1 MRSVALLLLA
11 VLCVSELNATELN
24 DGVLTRIVKDFR
36 DVGDEAKDQFSF
48 LIALDPGQCT
58 SYQENLYLNCGKRSK
73 LPSISKTPDDFNVS
87 LNYMAVYPDKGQA
100 CSEYK
105 ILFNKREGKRVSE
118 WFGKNIKVLQKGGC
132 VIFFTENTPCTYKCF
147 SGKPK
152 TDIAAPLL
160 SNPFDS
166 WRTDGDIDVHKY
178 FVYGEVYDI
187 DKEKNKPWVIHHF
200 QCMDEFAV
208 DPHGSFLFRQCQ
220 ENLLCRHCDR
230 QNDYCV
236 NL

>member
-1 MRSVALLLLA
+1 MTSVALLLLV
-11 VLCVSELNATELN
+11 VLCASELNATGLN
-24 DGVLTRIVKDFR
+24 DTVLTRIVKDFR
-36 DVGDEAKDQFSF
+36 SVRDENKDQFSF
-48 LIALDPGQCT
+48 LIALDPRECA
-58 SYQENLYLNCGKRSK
+58 SYQDNLYLNGGKRSN

-87 LNYMAVYPDKGQA
+87 LNYMAVYPDKGHA

-105 ILFNKREGKRVSE
+105 ILFKKRERERVSE
-118 WFGKNIKVLQKGGC
+118 WFGKNIKVLLHGGC
-132 VIFFTENTPCTYKCF
+132 VIFYTENTPCTYKCF

-152 TDIAAPLL
+152 TDIAAPIL

-166 WRTDGDIDVHKY
+166 WRTDGDIQVHKY
-178 FVYGEVYDI
+178 FVYGEVYDC
-187 DKEKNKPWVIHHF
+187 DKETNKPLVIHHF

-208 DPHGSFLFRQCQ
+208 DPHSSFLFRRCQ

-236 NL
+236 KL